1 MRTIRFKSYKIGSS
15 VPLEKPAAFFRL
27 QKSSSW
33 REHIVLDCHHLESVL
48 KKDCGSMYAYIFEFG
63 CITFVDFNDFD
74 IQVFFEFFE
83 GMVDPIDYSMVAR
96 FAESHAI
103 KIQEDST
110 FKPWNES
117 SQSYTFDDSVIP
129 LISIL
134 LAKSTA
140 MNKIEHDVDANID
153 ESGQYIEYLRRGQLR
168 FSKKASVVLISK
180 FLKFEYESI
189 NSIRIFDRSVTDN
202 DNINGRELYDALAE
216 YYELN
221 DRFDVIQSKISSLRS
236 TMKAY
241 NSISYRRNENRLYLF
256 EVFLLGLFPLAS
268 ILRLFFDF

>member
-1 MRTIRFKSYKIGSS
+1 IRFNSYKIGSNI
-15 VPLEKPAAFFRL
+15 PLEKPAAFFRL
-27 QKSSSW
+27 QRSSSW
-33 REHIVLDCHHLESVL
+33 KEYLVLNANHLEEVL
-48 KKDCGSMYAYIFEFG
+48 KKDCGSMHVYLFKFG
-63 CITFVDFNDFD
+63 CITFVDFNESD
-74 IQVFFEFFE
+74 IQIFFDFFA
-83 GMVDPIDYSMVAR
+83 GMIDPIDYSMVAR
-96 FAESHAI
+96 FAESHTIHVEAN
-103 KIQEDST
+103 ST

-117 SQSYTFDDSVIP
+117 NDTYLFDDSVFP

-140 MNKIEHDVDANID
+140 MNKIEHDVDVNID

-168 FSKKASVVLISK
+168 FSKKASAVILSK

-189 NSIRIFDRSVTDN
+189 MSIRIFDRSVAANTN
-202 DNINGRELYDALAE
+202 MNGRELYDALAE

-221 DRFDVIQSKISSLRS
+221 DRFDVIQSKIGSLRS

-241 NSISYRRNENRLYLF
+241 NSLSYRKNENGLYVF

-268 ILRLFFDF
+268 LLRMYFHF

>member
-1 MRTIRFKSYKIGSS
+1 MRTMRFKSYKIGSNI
-15 VPLEKPAAFFRL
+15 PLEKPASFFQL
-27 QKSSSW
+27 QRSSSW
-33 REHIVLDCHHLESVL
+33 REHIVLDSHHLESVL
-48 KKDCGSMYAYIFEFG
+48 KKDCGSMRAYLFEFG

-74 IQVFFEFFE
+74 IQVFFEFFA
-83 GMVDPIDYSMVAR
+83 GMVEPIDYSMVAR
-96 FAESHAI
+96 FAESHTI
-103 KIQEDST
+103 RIQEDLT
-110 FKPWNES
+110 FRPWNES
-117 SQSYTFDDSVIP
+117 SYTYKFEDSVIL
-129 LISIL
+129 LISNL
-134 LAKSTA
+134 LAKSAA
-140 MNKIEHDVDANID
+140 MNKIENDVDANID
-153 ESGQYIEYLRRGQLR
+153 ESGQYIEYLRRGQLQ

-189 NSIRIFDRSVTDN
+189 NSIRIFERSADN

-241 NSISYRRNENRLYLF
+241 NSISYRRDENRLYIF

-268 ILRLFFDF
+268 LLRLFFHF